1 MILQYS
7 TVQYSEVQ
15 HWLQLT
21 VYQCSGCLVYTCN
34 LQGRIACANVLSDLY
49 AMGVVDC
56 HNMLMLLAVSKEMT
70 DLERDIVVP
79 LMMQVYFTA
88 QYSTSALHYTKAHRI
103 ALH

>member
-1 MILQYS
+1 
-7 TVQYSEVQ
+7 
-15 HWLQLT
+15 
-21 VYQCSGCLVYTCN
+21 
-34 LQGRIACANVLSDLY
+34 
-49 AMGVVDC
+49 MGVVDC